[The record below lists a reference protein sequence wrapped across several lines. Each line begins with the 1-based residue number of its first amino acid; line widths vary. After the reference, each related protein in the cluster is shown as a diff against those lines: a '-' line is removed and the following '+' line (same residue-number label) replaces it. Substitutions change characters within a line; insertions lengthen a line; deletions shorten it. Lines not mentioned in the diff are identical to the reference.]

1 MLCVWRKG
9 PIMMRMFVRGLL
21 ALAVATL
28 LPGLAGAQGGGA
40 STHRHDSGRVTDAS
54 DLVLP
59 GVTVTATSP
68 SMIGAQTQVTGENGT
83 YRFPAVPPGAYTLTF
98 ELAGFNTVKREG
110 VQIALGF
117 TATVNAE
124 LAVATLQETVT
135 VTGASPVIDTSATSV
150 QQNFKIEQ
158 LNSIPN
164 GRDMWAL
171 LAATPGVVMSRI
183 DVGGNRA
190 GTQTGYTRLR
200 PQRPG
205 ARVGRGHQHHRG
217 HRRRRLLLRLRLV
230 RGSVPRRGRPGRRS
244 GHAGRAVA
252 VPRQVGRQPLLR
264 RVLRGRLQQLRS
276 RRSNLSDE
284 QMNTPACARAATKC

>member
-1 MLCVWRKG
+1 M
-9 PIMMRMFVRGLL
+9 
-21 ALAVATL
+21 
-28 LPGLAGAQGGGA
+28 
-40 STHRHDSGRVTDAS
+40 
-54 DLVLP
+54 LP

-68 SMIGAQTQVTGENGT
+68 SMIGAQTQVTGANGT

-98 ELAGFNTVKREG
+98 ELAGFNTFKREG
-110 VQIALGF
+110 VQVALGF
-117 TATVNAE
+117 NATVNAQ

-135 VTGASPVIDTSATSV
+135 VTGASPVIDTTATSV

-171 LAATPGVVMSRI
+171 LAATPGVVMSSI

-200 PQRPG
+200 PHRPG
-205 ARVGRGHQHHRG
+205 AGLGRGHQHHRG

-230 RGSVPRRGRPGRRS
+230 RGSVPRRGRARAPKRPRPACSRS
-244 GHAGRAVA
+244 SSASRAA
-252 VPRQVGRQPLLR
+252 TASPA
-264 RVLRGRLQQLRS
+264 RS
-276 RRSNLSDE
+276 TQDFYNNCFQASNLCDE
-284 QMNTPACARAATKC
+284 QINTSACARAATR